1 MPLHVHFDCGWR
13 RPAILGFALAVSLVS
28 SLPLVVSCGP
38 GPGGASQ
45 TTQGQTTEDPSHD
58 APTRSGVNQLQAL
71 DDLGQ
76 TATLTINEIA
86 FHAWLALTGPQQQQG
101 LMRVSEAEMAPTD
114 DGKERGM
121 LFVFSNERPL
131 SFWMLNTVAPL
142 DIAFIRSDG
151 RIVKIHT
158 MPPLTTQQFPSVEP
172 AQFAL
177 EVRAGTFQRLG
188 IAEGDKTQIPASV
201 VKNAS

>member
-1 MPLHVHFDCGWR
+1 MPIHVHFDSWWR
-13 RPAILGFALAVSLVS
+13 RPVVLRFALAASLVS
-28 SLPLVVSCGP
+28 TLPLAVSCGP
-38 GPGGASQ
+38 DPGGASQ
-45 TTQGQTTEDPSHD
+45 TTQGQTTESSPSDP
-58 APTRSGVNQLQAL
+58 PPRSGVNQLQTL

-86 FHAWLALTGPQQQQG
+86 FHAWLALTDAQQQQG
-101 LMRVSEAEMAPTD
+101 LMRVTEAEMAPAD

-131 SFWMLNTVAPL
+131 SFWMLNTIIPL
-142 DIAFIRSDG
+142 DIAFARSDG
-151 RIVKIHT
+151 KIVKIHT
-158 MPPLTTQQFPSVEP
+158 MPPLTTQPFPSLQP

-188 IAEGDKTQIPASV
+188 ITEGDLLVIPEDVLKAR
-201 VKNAS
+201 